1 MYRKPNEALKK
12 QYLLPTVKYG
22 GGSIMV
28 WGCFSWHGVGNL
40 APIHGI
46 VSADKY
52 VAILTENLEEST
64 LKMDLDEEWMLQQDD
79 DPKHTAKKT
88 KNFLQDC
95 ETEVLEWP
103 PQSADLNPIEKFW
116 SLLDAEI
123 SLGKRYNKT
132 VFLND
137 LQLKFQ
143 QTDPNYLEK
152 LVESM
157 PRRLEAVIRSRGYNT
172 KY

>member
-1 MYRKPNEALKK
+1 
-12 QYLLPTVKYG
+12 
-22 GGSIMV
+22 MV
-28 WGCFSWHGVGNL
+28 WGCFFWHGVGNL

-46 VSADKY
+46 MTADKY
-52 VAILTENLEEST
+52 VDILTENLEELT
-64 LKMDLDEEWMLQQDD
+64 LKMDLDEEWMLQQDN

-88 KNFLQDC
+88 KQFLQDC
-95 ETEVLEWP
+95 EIEDLEWS
-103 PQSADLNPIEKFW
+103 PQCADLNPIENLW

-143 QTDPNYLEK
+143 QTDPNYLQK

-157 PRRLEAVIRSRGYNT
+157 PR
-172 KY
+172 

>member
-1 MYRKPNEALKK
+1 MWRKPNEALKK
-12 QYLLPTVKYG
+12 QYLLPTVKYRG
-22 GGSIMV
+22 RSIMV
-28 WGCFSWHGVGNL
+28 WGCFSWHGVENL
-40 APIHGI
+40 APIHEI
-46 VSADKY
+46 MTADKY
-52 VAILTENLEEST
+52 VDILTENLEEST
-64 LKMDLDEEWMLQQDD
+64 LKMDLDEEWMLQQDN

-88 KNFLQDC
+88 KKFLQDC
-95 ETEVLEWP
+95 EIEVLEWP
-103 PQSADLNPIEKFW
+103 PQSADLNPIENLW

-123 SLGKRYNKT
+123 PLGKRYNKT

-143 QTDPNYLEK
+143 QTDPNYLQK

-157 PRRLEAVIRSRGYNT
+157 PRRLETVIRSRGYNT